1 MHVPVWR
8 SCSQLPEVGRKPHA
22 VHTEADKEE
31 VKAEE
36 WRGGEGIRNGDVV
49 RKKGG

>member
-8 SCSQLPEVGRKPHA
+8 SCSQLPEVGRKSHA

-31 VKAEE
+31 VKVEE
-36 WRGGEGIRNGDVV
+36 WGGGGVLRNGDVA

>member
-8 SCSQLPEVGRKPHA
+8 SRSQLPEVGRKPLA
-22 VHTEADKEE
+22 VHAEADKEE

-36 WRGGEGIRNGDVV
+36 RRGGEGMRNGDVV